1 MSVTMWN
8 KLLIIKKYYKI
19 KLKDKEETRRKMFGT
34 CNGRRI
40 ISTIYRYTLQIS
52 KKETEK
58 EPYSQMGQRFE
69 SQPQKKLEKQRFPW
83 LLART
88 HPHIQFLTKCS
99 SLQLQH
105 HDSSSHYQHLSP
117 FYREGLSFK
126 PLARNWPLSISPPHW
141 SQAKL
146 DETRATSMPESQ
158 LPLPLGLRTKS
169 SAGSA
174 TPHKVWLPTQHAARF
189 SHCNKLVL

>member
-1 MSVTMWN
+1 
-8 KLLIIKKYYKI
+8 
-19 KLKDKEETRRKMFGT
+19 MFGT

-40 ISTIYRYTLQIS
+40 ISTIYRYTPQIS
-52 KKETEK
+52 KKETER
-58 EPYSQMGQRFE
+58 ERYSQMGKRSE
-69 SQPQKKLEKQRFPW
+69 SHPQKKLGKQRLPW
-83 LLART
+83 LLGLT
-88 HPHIQFLTKCS
+88 HPHIQCLAKFS

-105 HDSSSHYQHLSP
+105 HYSSSHYRHLSP
-117 FYREGLSFK
+117 FYRDRLSFK
-126 PLARNWPLSISPPHW
+126 PLASNRPLSISPPHW

-169 SAGSA
+169 SAGST
-174 TPHKVWLPTQHAARF
+174 TPHKVWLPTQHAARS